1 MFLELPRNSQI
12 FYFELLHHQNSSTIL
27 IFKNVNKHTTCFF
40 ILFGDLFGVSV
51 ELQFSFCNPM
61 ISVVGRRRVKSEE
74 SKRRDAICWNGGS
87 VTSEEHFDQSMAQP
101 MHTGRRDPSHRTPV
115 NGKMYVMHWVSK
127 SEISS
132 KRD

>member
-1 MFLELPRNSQI
+1 MCNFFL
-12 FYFELLHHQNSSTIL
+12 LLHHQKTATIS
-27 IFKNVNKHTTCFF
+27 IFKKVNKHATCFF
-40 ILFGDLFGVSV
+40 ILFGDLFGVSG

-61 ISVVGRRRVKSEE
+61 ISAVERRRVKSEE

-87 VTSEEHFDQSMAQP
+87 VTSEEHLDQSMAQP
-101 MHTGRRDPSHRTPV
+101 MHTGRRDLSHRTPV
-115 NGKMYVMHWVSK
+115 NGKMYVMHRVSK